1 MTGTNILFAN
11 TINVGD
17 VYCDDN
23 DVAAAADDDD
33 DDAGDDDDDA
43 DGDDEW
49 GDDYDASDCED
60 DVVIMMMMMMAII
73 VMMVMIGFRAKQ
85 DGRANT
91 PECLGRVYFDCMETL
106 HHASIIKR
114 PSSHKAVEPPQGGC
128 ESTLPT

>member
-1 MTGTNILFAN
+1 MTVLIMTGTNILFAN

-23 DVAAAADDDD
+23 DV
-33 DDAGDDDDDA
+33 DDDDDA
-43 DGDDEW
+43 DGGDEW
-49 GDDYDASDCED
+49 GDDYDASDYED
-60 DVVIMMMMMMAII
+60 DVVIMMMMAII

-91 PECLGRVYFDCMETL
+91 PECLGQVYFDCMETL

-114 PSSHKAVEPPQGGC
+114 PSSHKAVGATAGR
-128 ESTLPT
+128 L